1 MAQELAGK
9 TAFITG
15 GAGGIGSACAKAL
28 LQDGAALT
36 LMGRR
41 KDELEKT
48 RTAFLADVPQ
58 AHIEIYA
65 GDAQNADDVQAAL
78 KIAHGIQGKLD
89 IIVSTVGAAAFRPIL
104 MHTAE
109 TFREALDI
117 NIITAFL
124 AVRYGAP
131 LMDNGGSIICISST
145 AAKLTFAWLAAYHTA
160 KGGLENFVK
169 AAAEELGTAGIRVNS
184 VRPGLVRNAPDKP
197 LFTNPAL
204 LTPWVEQTP
213 LRQRAPGQL
222 CENEDIGAAVRF
234 LAGPESAWV
243 TGQSFAVDGGLELR
257 KNPDMTS
264 AAGNLYGE
272 AAMQAVRKGKAL
284 P

>member
-1 MAQELAGK
+1 MKLAGK
-9 TAFITG
+9 SAFVTG
-15 GAGGIGSACAKAL
+15 GSGGIGSACAKAL
-28 LQDGAALT
+28 LQDGAAVT
-36 LMGRR
+36 IMGRR
-41 KDELEKT
+41 KDALEITRKEL
-48 RTAFLADVPQ
+48 LAEIPKGV
-58 AHIEIYA
+58 IEIYA
-65 GDAQNADDVQAAL
+65 GDAQSAEDVQAAL
-78 KIAHGIQGKLD
+78 KVAHGMQGRLD
-89 IIVSTVGAAAFRPIL
+89 VIASTVGAAAFRPIL

-131 LMDNGGSIICISST
+131 LMDHGGSIICVSST

-169 AAAEELGTAGIRVNS
+169 AAAEELGAAGIRVNS
-184 VRPGLVRNAPDKP
+184 IRPGLVRNAPDKA

-204 LTPWVEQTP
+204 LAPWVEQTP
-213 LRQRAPGQL
+213 LRQRVPGQL
-222 CENEDIGAAVRF
+222 CENDDIGAAVRF

-264 AAGNLYGE
+264 STTHLFGE
-272 AAMQAVRKGKAL
+272 TAMQAIRKGKSPA
-284 P
+284 

>member
-1 MAQELAGK
+1 TVTRAGIEDAR
-9 TAFITG
+9 TFE
-15 GAGGIGSACAKAL
+15 
-28 LQDGAALT
+28 LQDGAAVT
-36 LMGRR
+36 VMGRCKDALEDSR
-41 KDELEKT
+41 KAL
-48 RTAFLADVPQ
+48 LADVPKGVV
-58 AHIEIYA
+58 EIYA
-65 GDAQNADDVQAAL
+65 GDAQSAEDVQAAL
-78 KIAHGIQGKLD
+78 KIAYGIQKRLD

-131 LMDNGGSIICISST
+131 LMDHGGSIVCVSST

-169 AAAEELGTAGIRVNS
+169 AAAEELGPAGIRVNS

-213 LRQRAPGQL
+213 LRQRVPGQL
-222 CENEDIGAAVRF
+222 CENEDVGAAVRF
-234 LAGPESAWV
+234 LAGPEASWV

-264 AAGNLYGE
+264 SATHLFGE
-272 AAMQAVRKGKAL
+272 AAMRAILKGKS
-284 P
+284 PT